1 MTTPAPATPAAEI
14 SPELV
19 KQLRDKTSAGMMDCK
34 KALVEAKGDL
44 AAAETILRKKGAA
57 SASKKAGREAKEGVI
72 GSYIHIGDKVGVLV
86 EINCETDFVAR
97 NESFRAF
104 VKDVTLQVAAATPLF
119 VKRDEVPESL
129 LAVERDVAGAS
140 VKGKPAAVVEKI
152 LAGKLDKYYSTVCL
166 LEQTFVKDNTKTI
179 SDLLNAQDRRAGRE
193 HRHPPLHPLPG
204 GRDAGRPCARACS
217 SRGLAFM
224 MQRRSMTVALFG
236 RPATPRVRV
245 LSGRSTKPLPARV
258 RLAVEEQRLQSR
270 RGDINNLPRS
280 RRSLEPSPP
289 KQHPNHPKPRKTF
302 SFQEI
307 REDRHHQ
314 CTKENVIS

>member
-1 MTTPAPATPAAEI
+1 MSSFLPVFLFRNSTRERKTPMTTTAPSSPEGDNTI

-57 SASKKAGREAKEGVI
+57 SASKKASREAKEGVI
-72 GSYIHIGDKVGVLV
+72 GSYIHVGDKVGVLV

-129 LAVERDVAGAS
+129 LAVERDVASAS

-152 LAGKLDKYYSTVCL
+152 ISGKVDKYYSTVCL
-166 LEQTFVKDNTKTI
+166 LEQTFVKDNSKTI
-179 SDLLNAQDRRAGRE
+179 SDLLTAKIAELGENIVIRRFTRFQVGE
-193 HRHPPLHPLPG
+193 TLG
-204 GRDAGRPCARACS
+204 G
-217 SRGLAFM
+217 
-224 MQRRSMTVALFG
+224 T
-236 RPATPRVRV
+236 PAPEA
-245 LSGRSTKPLPARV
+245 PA
-258 RLAVEEQRLQSR
+258 A
-270 RGDINNLPRS
+270 
-280 RRSLEPSPP
+280 
-289 KQHPNHPKPRKTF
+289 
-302 SFQEI
+302 
-307 REDRHHQ
+307 
-314 CTKENVIS
+314 